1 MKHLPNA
8 HLVAV
13 FSSTELG
20 VLPLVRAALEEA
32 GIEHMVSDRGLNS
45 AIVGTRTVMS
55 VGETEEPLQV
65 LVRVEDRERAEE
77 VLQPFLDAKPDV
89 DEDGPTR

>member
-1 MKHLPNA
+1 MEHLPNA
-8 HLVAV
+8 ELVAV

-20 VLPLVRAALEEA
+20 VLPLVRAALEGA

-45 AIVGTRTVMS
+45 AIVGTRTIMS

-65 LVRVEDRERAEE
+65 LVRAEDRERAEQT
-77 VLQPFLDAKPDV
+77 LRPFLEPQADV
-89 DEDGPTR
+89 DEGEPTR